1 MNILNESRKARG
13 WMARCSSAPDMT
25 AMNTTAAAQ
34 ANLSKEQL
42 DWAKQVF
49 AEGAPEREATAAQAK
64 QVSNAQL
71 KAMDTQ
77 TSIAQDYADYN
88 KTTFRPL
95 ERGIVDAANNYDTQD
110 RREAEAG
117 KAIADVSQN
126 IDGAQAQSDMD
137 LARAGVDP
145 SSGRALAIRS
155 NMGLSGAL
163 GKTQAGANARR
174 AVETTGFARKM
185 DAASLGRGLASNQ
198 ATSASLASQLGTSA
212 VGSSMNG
219 INAMNSGNQL
229 MQQGF
234 NGASQGLASAGN
246 MYGNIA
252 KIQGQNNNNGMWGA
266 LGGIAG
272 QFAGSNAGSAALV
285 GLSDVNAKEDIE
297 PVSDDQAL
305 AEVSSTPVA
314 TWKYKPGQG
323 EGMPGQTHTGPMA
336 QDVQQTMGDQAAP
349 GGKKIDLISLNGKN
363 MAAIGALKRRFDG
376 IESKVNN
383 IASML
388 GANLNQSSGQAVP
401 A

>member
-1 MNILNESRKARG
+1 M
-13 WMARCSSAPDMT
+13 CSSAPDMT

-34 ANLSKEQL
+34 AALSKEQL

-212 VGSSMNG
+212 VGSSG
-219 INAMNSGNQL
+219 AGLNAMNSGNQV

-234 NGASQGLASAGN
+234 NGASQGLSSAGS

-252 KIQGQNNNNGMWGA
+252 NIQGQNNNNGMWGA

-272 QFAGSNAGSAALV
+272 QFAGSKAGSAALV
-285 GLSDVNAKEDIE
+285 GLSDVNAKEDID

>member
-1 MNILNESRKARG
+1 M
-13 WMARCSSAPDMT
+13 CSSAPDMT

-349 GGKKIDLISLNGKN
+349 SGKKIDLISLNGKN

>member
-137 LARAGVDP
+137 MARSGVDP
-145 SSGRALAIRS
+145 SSGRALAIRA
-155 NMGLSGAL
+155 NMGLAGAL

-212 VGSSMNG
+212 VRSSG
-219 INAMNSGNQL
+219 AGLNAMNSGNQV

-234 NGASQGLASAGN
+234 NGASQGLSSAGS

-252 KIQGQNNNNGMWGA
+252 TIQNQANANNNAWMSA
-266 LGGIAG
+266 
-272 QFAGSNAGSAALV
+272 AGSAA
-285 GLSDVNAKEDIE
+285 GAFIPSDINMKEDID

>member
-155 NMGLSGAL
+155 NIGLSGAL

-234 NGASQGLASAGN
+234 NGASRGLASAGG

-252 KIQGQNNNNGMWGA
+252 TIQNQANANNNAWMSA
-266 LGGIAG
+266 
-272 QFAGSNAGSAALV
+272 AGSAA
-285 GLSDVNAKEDIE
+285 GAFIPSDINMKEDID

>member
-1 MNILNESRKARG
+1 
-13 WMARCSSAPDMT
+13 
-25 AMNTTAAAQ
+25 
-34 ANLSKEQL
+34 
-42 DWAKQVF
+42 
-49 AEGAPEREATAAQAK
+49 
-64 QVSNAQL
+64 
-71 KAMDTQ
+71 
-77 TSIAQDYADYN
+77 
-88 KTTFRPL
+88 
-95 ERGIVDAANNYDTQD
+95 
-110 RREAEAG
+110 
-117 KAIADVSQN
+117 
-126 IDGAQAQSDMD
+126 
-137 LARAGVDP
+137 
-145 SSGRALAIRS
+145 
-155 NMGLSGAL
+155 
-163 GKTQAGANARR
+163 
-174 AVETTGFARKM
+174 
-185 DAASLGRGLASNQ
+185 
-198 ATSASLASQLGTSA
+198 
-212 VGSSMNG
+212 MNG

-285 GLSDVNAKEDIE
+285 GLSDVNAKEDID

>member
-1 MNILNESRKARG
+1 M
-13 WMARCSSAPDMT
+13 CSSAPDMT

-212 VGSSMNG
+212 VGSSG
-219 INAMNSGNQL
+219 AGLNAINSGNQV

-234 NGASQGLASAGN
+234 NGASQGLSSAGS

-252 KIQGQNNNNGMWGA
+252 TIQNQANANNNAWMSA
-266 LGGIAG
+266 
-272 QFAGSNAGSAALV
+272 AGSAA
-285 GLSDVNAKEDIE
+285 GAFIPSDINMKEDID

>member
-212 VGSSMNG
+212 VGSSG
-219 INAMNSGNQL
+219 AGLNAINSGNQV

-234 NGASQGLASAGN
+234 SGASQGLSSAGS

-252 KIQGQNNNNGMWGA
+252 TIQNQA
-266 LGGIAG
+266 
-272 QFAGSNAGSAALV
+272 NANDNAWMSAA
-285 GLSDVNAKEDIE
+285 GTMAGAYIGRPTSDVNAKEDIE

-336 QDVQQTMGDQAAP
+336 QDVQQTMGDQSAP

>member
-25 AMNTTAAAQ
+25 AMNTIAAAQ
-34 ANLSKEQL
+34 ANLAKEQL

-88 KTTFRPL
+88 KTTFRPM

-163 GKTQAGANARR
+163 AKTQAGANARR

-212 VGSSMNG
+212 VGSSG
-219 INAMNSGNQL
+219 AGLTAMNSGNQV

-234 NGASQGLASAGN
+234 NGASQGLSSAGS

-252 KIQGQNNNNGMWGA
+252 TIQNQANTNNNAWM
-266 LGGIAG
+266 
-272 QFAGSNAGSAALV
+272 SAA
-285 GLSDVNAKEDIE
+285 GTAAGAFIPSDINMKEDID